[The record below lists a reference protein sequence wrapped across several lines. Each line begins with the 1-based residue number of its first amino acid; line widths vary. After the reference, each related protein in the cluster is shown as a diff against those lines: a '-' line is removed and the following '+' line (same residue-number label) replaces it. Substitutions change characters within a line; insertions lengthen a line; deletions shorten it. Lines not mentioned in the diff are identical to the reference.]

1 MSEHSPEDRTLA
13 FAGILQALQ
22 LVQQAAY
29 GKPCDLAAMQ
39 ASLGSILVIDSSS
52 VEAVYGG
59 IDKLRTGLL
68 LLQAQLV
75 GKNRRPD
82 PELSRYL
89 VTLLHLER
97 KLSKRSDLLDRLRA
111 GIERAQA
118 QAEHFDV
125 VHENLVASLADLYTQ
140 TVSTLQPRIM
150 INGQPERLSDTGVA
164 NRVRALLL
172 AAMRSA
178 VLWRQCGGTRIG
190 LIFGRKTMVDIAGA
204 LLKRE
209 DDRLPARH

>member
-1 MSEHSPEDRTLA
+1 MSEHNINDRALA

-22 LVQQAAY
+22 LVQHSAY
-29 GKPCDLAAMQ
+29 GKPCDLTSMQ
-39 ASLGSILVIDSSS
+39 ASLGSILVIDSAS
-52 VEAVYGG
+52 VEAIYGG
-59 IDKLRTGLL
+59 VDKLRTGLTL
-68 LLQAQLV
+68 LKTQLM
-75 GKNRRPD
+75 GGRHKPD

-89 VTLLHLER
+89 ITLLHLER

-111 GIERAQA
+111 GIERAQV

-125 VHENLVASLADLYTQ
+125 VHDNLVASLADTYTN

-150 INGQPERLSDTGVA
+150 INGQPQRLSDTTVA

-178 VLWRQCGGTRIG
+178 VLWRQCGGTRLG
-190 LIFGRKTMVDIAGA
+190 LIFERKKLAETASV
-204 LLKRE
+204 LLEQTTRI
-209 DDRLPARH
+209 

>member
-1 MSEHSPEDRTLA
+1 MRKHSTNDRALA

-22 LVQQAAY
+22 LVQQAAS
-29 GKPCDLAAMQ
+29 GKPCDLTSMQ
-39 ASLGSILVIDSSS
+39 ASLGSILVIDADSA
-52 VEAVYGG
+52 EAVYGG
-59 IDKLRTGLL
+59 SDKLRQGLL
-68 LLQAQLV
+68 LLKTQLL
-75 GKNRRPD
+75 GGRDKPD

-97 KLSKRSDLLDRLRA
+97 KLSKRPDLLDRLQA
-111 GIERAQA
+111 GIERTQG

-125 VHENLVASLADLYTQ
+125 VHDNIVASLADLYTR

-150 INGQPERLSDTGVA
+150 VHGQPERLSDTSIA

-178 VLWRQCGGTRIG
+178 VLWRQCGGTRTG
-190 LIFGRKTMVDIAGA
+190 LLFERKALIKTAGA
-204 LLKRE
+204 LLER
-209 DDRLPARH
+209 

>member
-1 MSEHSPEDRTLA
+1 MSEHNIEDRTLA

-22 LVQQAAY
+22 LVQLTAY
-29 GKPCDLAAMQ
+29 GKPCDLMSMQ
-39 ASLGSILVIDSSS
+39 ASLGSILVVDADS

-59 IDKLRTGLL
+59 IDKLRPGLL
-68 LLQAQLV
+68 LLKAQLV
-75 GKNRRPD
+75 GGQRKPD
-82 PELSRYL
+82 AELSRYL

-97 KLSKRSDLLDRLRA
+97 KLSKRPDLLDCLGS
-111 GIERAQA
+111 GIERAQT

-125 VHENLVASLADLYTQ
+125 VHDNLVASLADLYTN

-150 INGQPERLSDTGVA
+150 VNGQPERLSDTSVA

-190 LIFGRKTMVDIAGA
+190 LIFERKRLVEAAGI
-204 LLKRE
+204 LL
-209 DDRLPARH
+209 AR